1 MQKSKGIFRY
11 ERYALR
17 KLRRY
22 GRYALVS
29 WLTCYPKLAVSRLLG
44 SSGFHVPK
52 KKFTILISRTSHL
65 ALHFTSCELNS
76 FFIVLPRP

>member
-29 WLTCYPKLAVSRLLG
+29 WLTCYPKLD
-44 SSGFHVPK
+44 SGFHVPK